1 MSYCDDT
8 PIRPLELEPAEGYA
22 APVEAPPVNPEPDV
36 RMRPLELEVASVD
49 TMCMAHGVHREWRGM
64 SDQYCTADVAIR
76 SAAEARRL
84 FGLDWTVSKV
94 PLFAELGGRRIEVT
108 DKCAIV
114 RDDTGDVLGVVGD
127 RYAVLQND
135 VLDLLDAITEQA
147 PIVRGGVWDGGRRV
161 WLQTAVTTFDTPSG
175 PCEGNGLVATSHDGS
190 LALSFTRLGSV
201 VVCRNT
207 FRFHLATSPSVV
219 TIRHTKGAAKAIKQ
233 IKRALDESLVHFRHV
248 SETMMTWGR
257 TKISSADLNRFVEA
271 MFPPSA
277 KCNTRR
283 DERVA
288 QFLHA
293 YENGPGAMPGTAWGL
308 AMGSTY
314 YQEHMRAIREGT
326 DRFERAF
333 NDSWTQKAL
342 AYVHVIAGTR

>member
-1 MSYCDDT
+1 MSYYDDS
-8 PIRPLELEPAEGYA
+8 PIRPLELEPAEGYV
-22 APVEAPPVNPEPDV
+22 APVEAPPVNPEPEV
-36 RMRPLELEVASVD
+36 RVRPLELEAASVD
-49 TMCMAHGVHREWRGM
+49 KARVAHGVRHEGRGM

-94 PLFAELGGRRIEVT
+94 PLFAEVGGRRVEVT
-108 DKCAIV
+108 DKRAIV

-127 RYAVLQND
+127 RYAVMQND
-135 VLDLLDAITEQA
+135 VLDLLDAITDQA

-175 PCEGNGLVATSHDGS
+175 PCEGNGLAATSHDGS
-190 LALSFTRLGSV
+190 LALSFTRLGNV

-207 FRFHLATSPSVV
+207 FRLNLAKSPSAV
-219 TIRHTKGAAKAIKQ
+219 TIRHTKGAAKAIEQ
-233 IKRALDESLVHFRHV
+233 IKRALDESRVHFRQV

-271 MFPPSA
+271 MFPKSE

-288 QFLHA
+288 QFMHA
-293 YENGPGAMPGTAWGL
+293 YEKGPGAMPGTAWGL
-308 AMGSTY
+308 AMATTY

-333 NDSWTQKAL
+333 SDSWTQEAF